1 MNTSSAL
8 KDFQAITLVPLAIV
22 PRPTLSPVRAQFYL
36 GDFSQLSEAVRNAI
50 CLELI
55 SAIAAYECDMSYPA
69 LANDAKQAMNAL
81 PTLERLA
88 AENTAANIEAVWRRS
103 SYSEAVIDAA
113 LLGLS
118 VKPMAQQTLVFRV
131 GAR

>member
-1 MNTSSAL
+1 MYQSNLAL
-8 KDFQAITLVPLAIV
+8 KDFQAITLVPLAIM
-22 PRPTLSPVRAQFYL
+22 PRPVAVPFL